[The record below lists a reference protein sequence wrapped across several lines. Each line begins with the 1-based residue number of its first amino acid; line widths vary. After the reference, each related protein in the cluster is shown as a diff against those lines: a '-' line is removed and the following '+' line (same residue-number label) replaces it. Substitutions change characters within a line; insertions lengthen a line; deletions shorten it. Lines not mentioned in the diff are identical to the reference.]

1 MLCVALTIQ
10 VAHATCEHGR
20 IVPVSVSPEVF
31 KAPPRTFAPHVW
43 WHWMNGNIDKGGLTA
58 DLEAMAD
65 VGVAAATLF
74 DASCGIKPGPVKFD
88 TPEFYDAVRH
98 AANEAKRLRLTL
110 GVANCSGWAN
120 SGGPWVKP
128 EEAMKWL
135 TVSETGV
142 SGPGR
147 FDGVLP
153 RTDNDH
159 GFYDDIAVIAV
170 PDRSRPI
177 DAKVSISGNVAV
189 VTASNRDALPHQLP
203 TTNYQLTAAG
213 FTWRIDFPWT
223 YGGDGLARV
232 EVSDDDVTYRL
243 LEDLPFTIAFFNTA
257 MWGARRHT
265 FRRPVTFKSLR
276 FSIVKTNCKV
286 KVSLAEFRLESE
298 PRIEDI
304 DGKTYRCKMPS
315 LRETVI
321 DESNGRDKARPFHGG
336 VLGKNEAIDLKA
348 RMAVDGRIVWNVPMG
363 RWKILRIGYCAT
375 GRLTSKS
382 GTDAGRGPEVD
393 RLDVAAVER
402 HFEGYVGKLKRLLGK
417 DGEAIRMVLN
427 DSYESG
433 AQNWSKGF
441 EREFERRAGYS
452 IRPYLPVLTGRIVGS
467 VAESEKFLSDFRTA
481 LSEAFME
488 NYVRTLHRKAHEYGM
503 EFYLEPYGNG
513 SFDDFRYAQ
522 HCDVP
527 MCEFWSSARTDR
539 YNLATG
545 PILGNV
551 EAVVEAADAWGHG
564 IVGAEAFTA
573 GNGDRW
579 QITPYSLKCQCDH
592 AYELGVNRIV
602 FHRFTHQPWKD
613 PKYPGMTMGPWGMHL
628 DRTQTWWPEAKEF
641 VRYQTR
647 CQYMLQQGEKVKGK
661 VCHRRGEGADW
672 YFVTSTNHESVIVEK
687 AFPFDG
693 RVPELWY
700 PETGETVRAAKWHE
714 AKGRAVV
721 SIRLPTA
728 GCAFV
733 VFRSE
738 HPDTPLEVW
747 HTETSRREIPCPWKV
762 KFESPAGGEPT
773 PRMFERLLDWS
784 RSDDRTL
791 RHFSGSAYYEKTVDA
806 PAVGPDERLVLDL
819 GDVRDFATV
828 TVNGKTYPALWK
840 PPFAVDITDMAGG
853 DKLKISIRVTNR
865 WPNRLIGDDALPEK
879 ERGTWTSWRHWKKT
893 DKLLPSGLFGPVALV
908 TQR

>member
-1 MLCVALTIQ
+1 MCNLKIKQATTIAIGLLAMA
-10 VAHATCEHGR
+10 VYATD
-20 IVPVSVSPEVF
+20 ISSDAF
-31 KAPPRTFAPHVW
+31 KNPPRTFAPHVW
-43 WHWMNGNIDKGGLTA
+43 WHWMNGNIDKGGITA

-88 TPEFYDAVRH
+88 TTAFYEAVRH
-98 AANEAKRLRLTL
+98 AAKEATRLGLTL

-128 EEAMKWL
+128 KEAMKRL
-135 TVSETGV
+135 DITETDAVG
-142 SGPGR
+142 SGR
-147 FDGVLP
+147 FEGVLP
-153 RTDNDH
+153 RIANDH

-177 DAKVSISGNVAV
+177 DTKVSISGNVAV
-189 VTASNRDALPHQLP
+189 VTASKPV
-203 TTNYQLTAAG
+203 TAAG
-213 FTWRIDFPWT
+213 FSWRLDFPWT

-232 EVSDDDVTYRL
+232 EVSDDGVTYRH

-257 MWGARRHT
+257 MWGTRRHT
-265 FRRPVTFKSLR
+265 FRRPVTFNSLR
-276 FSIVKTNCKV
+276 FSLVNTNCKV

-298 PRIEDI
+298 PRIEDV
-304 DGKTYRCKMPS
+304 DGKTYRCKMPL

-321 DESNGRDKARPFHGG
+321 DELDGS
-336 VLGKNEAIDLKA
+336 VLSKGDLIDLTE
-348 RMAVDGRIVWNVPMG
+348 RMSSDGRIVWDMPDG

-382 GTDAGRGPEVD
+382 GTDAGRGLEVD
-393 RLDVAAVER
+393 RLDATAVER
-402 HFEGYVGKLKRLLGK
+402 HFEGYVGKIKRLLGK
-417 DGEAIRMVLN
+417 DGESIRMVLN

-433 AQNWSKGF
+433 AQNWTKGF
-441 EREFERRAGYS
+441 EREFERWAGYS
-452 IRPYLPVLTGRIVGS
+452 IKPYLPVLTGRIVGS

-481 LSEAFME
+481 LSETFMD
-488 NYVRTLHRKAHEYGM
+488 NYVRILHRKAHEYGM

-522 HCDVP
+522 CCDVP
-527 MCEFWSSARTDR
+527 MCEFWSSARTDV
-539 YNLATG
+539 YSLATG
-545 PILGNV
+545 PVLGNV
-551 EAVVEAADAWGHG
+551 EAVVAAADAWGHK

-592 AYELGVNRIV
+592 VYELGVNRIV
-602 FHRFTHQPWKD
+602 FHRFSHQPWKE
-613 PKYPGMTMGPWGMHL
+613 PKYPGMTMGPWGMHF

-647 CQYMLQQGEKVKGK
+647 CQYMLQQGEKVNDT
-661 VCHRRGEGADW
+661 VCHRCGEGADW
-672 YFVTSTNHESVIVEK
+672 YFVTSTNHEPVIVEK
-687 AFPFDG
+687 YFPFDG
-693 RVPELWY
+693 REPELWY
-700 PETGETVRAAKWHE
+700 PETGETVRAAKWRE
-714 AKGRAVV
+714 TEGRAVV

-733 VFRSE
+733 VFRSA
-738 HPDTPLEVW
+738 HPDAPMEKWRTEMARCEV
-747 HTETSRREIPCPWKV
+747 PCPWKV
-762 KFESPAGGEPT
+762 RFESPAGSEPAPCT
-773 PRMFERLLDWS
+773 FERFTDWS
-784 RSDDRTL
+784 RSDDRAL
-791 RHFSGSAYYEKTVDA
+791 RHFSGSAYYEKTVEA
-806 PAVGPDERLVLDL
+806 PVLEADERLILDL

-840 PPFAVDITDMAGG
+840 PPFAVDITDAVDGS
-853 DKLKISIRVTNR
+853 KLNVSVRVTNR
-865 WPNRLIGDDALPEK
+865 WPNRLIGDDALPEC

-893 DKLLPSGLFGPVALV
+893 DKLLPSGLLGPVTLIKE
-908 TQR
+908 R